1 MHARTT
7 LPNVAATPQADEPDV
22 DLWALTDLA
31 VPYAIRVAAT
41 MRLADHVAGGTTRL
55 ADLAAKTG
63 VPADL
68 LGRLMRFLGCRG
80 IFRETAPD
88 VFAMTKTAEKLKD
101 DHPSHLRQ
109 WIDLTGMGGRMDV
122 SFGGL
127 LDSIRTGEPA
137 YPKIFGVPFYDDT
150 ETTPEKARAFGALMA
165 IVSSWYAGAVAKLDW
180 SGVNHLVD
188 VGGGTGTLLS
198 SVLRANPAMRG
209 TLFDQPATAPV
220 ALESFKKA
228 GLADRCTVASG
239 SYLDPLPKGGDVYM
253 LSQIVHNLSDPEA
266 EVALRRCAEAAGPG
280 GRVLVVERI
289 AISEK
294 DQKLITSMDL
304 RMLVVLGTRERNV
317 DEFRALGARAG
328 LALQSTQRLTAGMSA
343 LHFAVAG

>member
-1 MHARTT
+1 M
-7 LPNVAATPQADEPDV
+7 PQVEEPDL

-41 MRLADHVAGGTTRL
+41 LRLADHVAGGTTRL
-55 ADLAAKTG
+55 ADLAAKAD
-63 VPADL
+63 VRPDL
-68 LGRLMRFLGCRG
+68 LSRLMRFLTSRG

-88 VFAMTKTAEKLKD
+88 VFAMTKTSEKLKD
-101 DHPSHLRQ
+101 DHPSHLRA
-109 WIDLTGMGGRMDV
+109 WIDLEGMGGRMDV

-127 LDSIRTGEPA
+127 LQSMKTGEPA
-137 YPKIFGVPFYDDT
+137 YPDIFGLPFYDDT
-150 ETTPEKARAFGALMA
+150 ETSPEKARAFGALMA

-180 SGVNHLVD
+180 SGVDHLID
-188 VGGGTGTLLS
+188 VGGGTGTLIS
-198 SVLRANPAMRG
+198 SVLRANPTMRG

-220 ALESFKKA
+220 ALETFMKA
-228 GLADRCTVASG
+228 GVADRCSVASG

-253 LSQIVHNLSDPEA
+253 LSQIVHNLSDPDA

-294 DQKLITSMDL
+294 DQKLITAMDL
-304 RMLVVLGTRERNV
+304 RMLVVLGTRERSV
-317 DEFRALGARAG
+317 EEFRELGARVG
-328 LALQSTQRLTAGMSA
+328 LTLKSTQRLTAGMSA
-343 LHFAVAG
+343 LDFVVAR

>member
-1 MHARTT
+1 MHARTS
-7 LPNVAATPQADEPDV
+7 LQDAGAVQQPDEPDL

-41 MRLADHVAGGTTRL
+41 MRLADHVANGTTRL

-63 VPADL
+63 APADL
-68 LGRLMRFLGCRG
+68 LGRLMRFLSCRG

-88 VFAMTKTAEKLKD
+88 IFAMTRTADKLKD
-101 DHPSHLRQ
+101 DHPGHLRA
-109 WIDLTGMGGRMDV
+109 WIDLEGMGGRMDV

-127 LDSIRTGEPA
+127 LESVRTGEPA

-150 ETTPEKARAFGALMA
+150 ETTADKARAFGALMA
-165 IVSSWYAGAVAKLDW
+165 MVSSWYAGSVAKLDW
-180 SGVNHLVD
+180 SGVSHVFD

-198 SVLRANPAMRG
+198 AVLRANPGIRG

-220 ALESFKKA
+220 ALENFKNA

-266 EVALRRCAEAAGPG
+266 ETALRRCADAAGAG

-328 LALQSTQRLTAGMSA
+328 LTLQSTQRLTAGMSA
-343 LHFAVAG
+343 LNFVVAG